1 MAKLLNKIKVCAVLS
16 LGIEKSWRIA
26 TLFESHPVLAQ
37 NLVDA
42 LMSLKY
48 TIRCKQCE
56 SL

>member
-1 MAKLLNKIKVCAVLS
+1 MAKLLNKIKVRAVLS
-16 LGIEKSWRIA
+16 LGIEKSWRITA
-26 TLFESHPVLAQ
+26 LFESHPVLAQ

>member
-16 LGIEKSWRIA
+16 WGIEKSWRIT

-48 TIRCKQCE
+48 TIRGKQCE

>member
-16 LGIEKSWRIA
+16 LGIEKSWRIT